1 MTDKTDKHDK
11 TARVILSKPS
21 QWDTWLELAK
31 TAAIQK
37 GVWDLIDPDAI
48 GPVPGPEPEPT
59 LPMPADVNPEKTTL
73 SRLTADEKEELTV
86 LREHYQR
93 ALKKWDR
100 KQQGFVDLRATIQQS
115 VAMGAP
121 FDCTIG
127 LDSARDMLI
136 ALKKRF
142 SPTDESR
149 DKEIQDE
156 YFQLRTTSMFKA
168 NTALDVYL
176 DNWDRVYERARK
188 RDLPDISGKRTHLDF
203 LRSVEQSNEAW
214 VEIQREKM
222 DETVPPDF
230 HELVSRF
237 RAYLRDRKGYSR
249 GTFSVSTLQ
258 GEEAPDGPRK
268 KRDDCLCGETHRFT
282 ECPYFNMKLQTGGW
296 KPDKTITDMIIE
308 KLQVHQTL
316 FDVVKRMIEKGSLQ
330 PIQAIQKVIGA
341 VKTVGAA

>member
-1 MTDKTDKHDK
+1 MTDK

-37 GVWDLIDPDAI
+37 GVWDLINPDSV
-48 GPVPGPEPEPT
+48 GPVQGPQPEPT
-59 LPMPADVNPEKTTL
+59 LPMPADVNPEKTTF

-86 LREHYQR
+86 LRENYQR

-100 KQQGFVDLRATIQQS
+100 KQQGLVDLRAAIQES

-127 LDSARDMLI
+127 LDTAKDMLI
-136 ALKKRF
+136 ALKRRF

-156 YFQLRTTSMFKA
+156 YFQLRTTPMIKA
-168 NTALDVYL
+168 DTALDVYL

-188 RDLPDISGKRTHLDF
+188 RDLPDISGKRAHLDF

-214 VEIQREKM
+214 VAIQREKM

-237 RAYLRDRKGYSR
+237 RAHLRDRKGFSR
-249 GTFSVSTLQ
+249 GTFSASTLQ
-258 GEEAPDGPRK
+258 GEEAPKEPRK
-268 KRDDCLCGETHRFT
+268 KREDCLCGKIHRFP
-282 ECPYFNMKLQTGGW
+282 ECPYFNVKMQTGGW
-296 KPDKTITDMIIE
+296 KPDKATTDQIIE
-308 KLQVHQTL
+308 KLQAHQIL
-316 FDVVKRMIEKGSLQ
+316 FDVVKSMVKKGSLQ
-330 PIQAIQKVIGA
+330 PIQAIQKVIGTLRISGEA
-341 VKTVGAA
+341 